1 MNLILWVIVLLGT
14 YPQQSVSQ
22 ISCYSSFLV
31 STGKCDGLLGQ
42 VEKDLCCLNPNYG
55 YTEADGVCRSC
66 GPATWTL
73 WSSWGECSVSCTEGV
88 RQRRRS
94 CSGNGDC
101 SDPKNLG
108 TVQTEPC
115 VKKNCCPV
123 EGGWSEWGKWQ
134 PCSVTC
140 EKGLKSRQRTCSNPS
155 PQCGGSCSGE
165 EKEIVSCDT
174 EIICPTHGGWSSW
187 GGWGPCPATC
197 IVEGHNTQKERRTR
211 TCTNPSPSMLPRGR
225 DCEGSNTDTRP
236 CSGLPFCPIDGN
248 WGSWSGSTPC
258 SVTCGVG
265 LQTQRRLCDSPKP
278 THGGRQCRGEE
289 LKNGLCTIPVPC
301 PIDGMWTEWSEWGQ
315 CKSPST
321 RNINCR
327 NRDGTRRRERVCD
340 GRKYEGNFCDGEIIQ
355 HGSCYDIDGCIMTG
369 VLSEWSQWTY
379 CKPDCGPD
387 SVQTREKKCVPDIS
401 EYRVKDLNIFSGKPK
416 LNCAGL
422 ENQTQRKPCKNV
434 PECKDKGD

>member
-1 MNLILWVIVLLGT
+1 MNLILWGIVLLGI
-14 YPQQSVSQ
+14 YVQQSVSQ
-22 ISCYSSFLV
+22 VVCYSAFLV

-42 VEKDLCCLNPNYG
+42 VEKDSCCLNPNYG

-66 GPATWTL
+66 GPATWTQ

-94 CSGNGDC
+94 CYGNGDC

-140 EKGLKSRQRTCSNPS
+140 KNGLKTRQRTCSNPL

-187 GGWGPCPATC
+187 GGWGPCPVTC
-197 IVEGHNTQKERRTR
+197 IVEGHNIQKERRTR
-211 TCTNPSPSMLPRGR
+211 TCTNPSPSMLPLGR
-225 DCEGSNTDTRP
+225 DCEGSDTDTRP

-248 WGSWSGSTPC
+248 WSPWSGTTPC

-265 LQTQRRLCDSPKP
+265 QQIQRRLCDSPKP

-289 LKNGLCTIPVPC
+289 QKDGLCTIHVPC
-301 PIDGMWTEWSEWGQ
+301 PIDGMWTEWSEWGK
-315 CKSPST
+315 CKQPST
-321 RNINCR
+321 RNINCK
-327 NRDGTRRRERVCD
+327 NREGKRRRDRDCD
-340 GRKYEGNFCDGEIIQ
+340 GRKYEGNFCEGEIIQ
-355 HGSCYDIDGCIMTG
+355 HGNCYDIDGCPMTG
-369 VLSEWSQWTY
+369 VLSEWSQWSY
-379 CKPDCGPD
+379 CKPNCGPD
-387 SVQTREKKCVPDIS
+387 SAQTREIQCLPNITA
-401 EYRVKDLNIFSGKPK
+401 YRIKDLNIFSGKPEVD
-416 LNCAGL
+416 CTGL

-434 PECKDKGD
+434 PECKDEGD